1 MSKSVGVE
9 KSPTLEAHRGTNHQG
24 NRERKAPTQKV
35 QDADGGGLRLLVAPS
50 GSKLWVWRY
59 RFNGAEKNMHFGEYP
74 RVTLKDACELRFAAR
89 KLLGTGINPVADRKA
104 EVESKQMAVK
114 AEQRQADNSF
124 EKIACGWWSWWSFDK
139 SPRHAETILRR
150 LETDVFPAYGHKPND
165 VVTVTDIR
173 KLMLAVQAEV
183 QET

>member
-1 MSKSVGVE
+1 MRANFTLPLESYWVLALIQWPIARLKLRPNRWLSKPNSV
-9 KSPTLEAHRGTNHQG
+9 KPITA
-24 NRERKAPTQKV
+24 
-35 QDADGGGLRLLVAPS
+35 
-50 GSKLWVWRY
+50 
-59 RFNGAEKNMHFGEYP
+59 
-74 RVTLKDACELRFAAR
+74 
-89 KLLGTGINPVADRKA
+89 
-104 EVESKQMAVK
+104 
-114 AEQRQADNSF
+114 F

-150 LETDVFPAYGHKPND
+150 LATDVFPAYGHKPID

>member
-1 MSKSVGVE
+1 MVVDCVSS
-9 KSPTLEAHRGTNHQG
+9 SPRQV
-24 NRERKAPTQKV
+24 RS
-35 QDADGGGLRLLVAPS
+35 S
-50 GSKLWVWRY
+50 GS
-59 RFNGAEKNMHFGEYP
+59 GAIDSMVRKKICIFGEYP
-74 RVTLKDACELRFAAR
+74 RVTLKDARELHFAAR

-104 EVESKQMAVK
+104 EVETKQMAVK